1 MPSSSFARLS
11 AVAVAIAATTSACRV
26 DASVG
31 IDAEADGTGR
41 VRATV
46 ELDRAAYRELQ
57 DAGTKIRSAD
67 LTAAGWRVQGPT
79 ATDDGGAVIVA
90 THDFDSPEEVDELVD
105 ELGGAPDGPFRD
117 VRLRVDRSFAKT
129 TSEFSATVDLQ
140 RGVDAFTDER
150 MRAALRGDALGLGA
164 EALQERLGA
173 ALDRVF
179 GLRIAVRLPGETES
193 NAPGDVAAWSP
204 KLGERVT
211 LEARAER
218 WNVLPLALSALGLL
232 AAAGAIGVFALTRYR
247 K

>member
-1 MPSSSFARLS
+1 M
-11 AVAVAIAATTSACRV
+11 
-26 DASVG
+26 G

-57 DAGTKIRSAD
+57 DAGTKIRSDD
-67 LTAAGWRVQGPT
+67 LVAAGWRVQGPT

-90 THDFDSPEEVDELVD
+90 THDFDSPDQVDELVD

-117 VRLRVDRSFAKT
+117 VRLDVDRSFAKT
-129 TSEFSATVDLQ
+129 TTEFTATVDLQ

-150 MRAALRGDALGLGA
+150 MRTDLRGDALGLGA

-179 GLRIAVRLPGETES
+179 GLRVAVRLPGPTES

-211 LEARAER
+211 LEARAEQ
-218 WNVLPLALSALGLL
+218 WNVVPVGLAGLGLL
-232 AAAGAIGVFALTRYR
+232 AGIGAFAGFALTRYR